1 MLPLLAA
8 IPTAWTVARLAAA
21 KLLFKPIKYFIDSK
35 FREPVT
41 PVPGSVLYADMWVAV
56 EHSGIYVGDGQI
68 SNIEVE
74 GFAEGAVRRCGP
86 SSFVSKSKLGKKIY
100 VSSNSQ
106 GAVGNGDVAAG
117 ADKHVGERSFYGLVI
132 KNCHQFSEKCV
143 NYAEEGYHGQP
154 FSVAAAVTTLGRIKR
169 IRDSDNRPYLDQVQ
183 QLASNLADLVLPTLN
198 SLKKTAEK
206 RLGATKWRLWNWQ
219 DAPEPDPEPDWEA
232 INQAFENMPLNKQT
246 VAHLRQELAAAQ
258 AYEAE
263 IADENIPATVCQR
276 LTAFR
281 QLLSDV
287 STAYEQAKPLL
298 ARCPGA
304 DFSYAQLKA
313 MGEDFAALAAEMGHN
328 RQIQELVR
336 QLGRNHIREEDKK
349 KQTRIPQCSKTE
361 VHGTHLSNDV
371 MRLLPSEL
379 VNLEDDT
386 LETLFYAR
394 LLESKLQTYELAG
407 TTHIMRED
415 IEKTPV
421 NTTTGPVVALLDT
434 SGSMQGQPL
443 LKARALLLAIAGM
456 LQKEQRS
463 LHVVLFG
470 SAGQLREF
478 AMHGANQSGDLLA
491 FLRQGFG
498 GGTDFETP
506 LKRAFAIIQQQTTY
520 QRADVLMISDGDCG
534 LSDTF
539 TQTVR
544 TQKTALDCLI
554 YSVLCNGQRVS
565 DSFSDEVMVL

>member
-1 MLPLLAA
+1 MLPLIAA
-8 IPTAWTVARLAAA
+8 IPAVLTVARLVAS
-21 KLLFKPIKYFIDSK
+21 KLVFKPIKYFIDSQ
-35 FREPVT
+35 FRDSVT
-41 PVPGSVLYADMWVAV
+41 PVPGSVLYADLLGLV
-56 EHSGIYVGDGQI
+56 EHSGIYVGNGQI

-86 SSFVSKSKLGKKIY
+86 SSFVSKSALSKKIY
-100 VSSNSQ
+100 VSCNSQ
-106 GAVGNGDVAAG
+106 GAVGHDDVAAG
-117 ADKHVGERSFYGLVI
+117 ADNHVGERSFYGLVI

-143 NYAEEGYHGQP
+143 NYAE
-154 FSVAAAVTTLGRIKR
+154 R
-169 IRDSDNRPYLDQVQ
+169 RDGEEESSDHSELNETWE
-183 QLASNLADLVLPTLN
+183 PTIT
-198 SLKKTAEK
+198 SLKSAAKE

-219 DAPEPDPEPDWEA
+219 DEPEPDPEPDWDA
-232 INQAFENMPLNKQT
+232 INQAFESMPLNEQT

-263 IADENIPATVCQR
+263 IADENIPANVRKR
-276 LTAFR
+276 LAAFG
-281 QLLSDV
+281 QLLSDI
-287 STAYEQAKPLL
+287 STTYEQAKPLL

-394 LLESKLQTYELAG
+394 LLESNLQTYELAG
-407 TTHIMRED
+407 TTHITRED
-415 IEKTPV
+415 VKKTPV

-478 AMHGANQSGDLLA
+478 AMEGANQSGELLA

-520 QRADVLMISDGDCG
+520 QRADVLMISDGDCS

-544 TQKTALDCLI
+544 TQKIALDCLI

-565 DSFSDEVMVL
+565 DSFSDEVMAL

>member
-8 IPTAWTVARLAAA
+8 IPAAWTATRLAAA

-41 PVPGSVLYADMWVAV
+41 PVPGSVLYADLWVAV

-86 SSFVSKSKLGKKIY
+86 PSFVSKSKLGKKIY
-100 VSSNSQ
+100 VSCNGQ
-106 GAVGNGDVAAG
+106 GAVGHGDVAAG
-117 ADKHVGERSFYGLVI
+117 ADNHVGERSFYGLVI

-143 NYAEEGYHGQP
+143 NYAESGYHGEP
-154 FSVAAAVTTLGRIKR
+154 FSVARLTDKLVPSV
-169 IRDSDNRPYLDQVQ
+169 SDTWE
-183 QLASNLADLVLPTLN
+183 PTIA
-198 SLKKTAEK
+198 SLKNAAKE

-219 DAPEPDPEPDWEA
+219 DEPEPDPEPDWDA
-232 INQAFENMPLNKQT
+232 INQAFENMPLNEQT

-263 IADENIPATVCQR
+263 ISDENIPASVRKR
-276 LTAFR
+276 LAAFG
-281 QLLSDV
+281 QLLSDI
-287 STAYEQAKPLL
+287 STTYEQAKPLL

-304 DFSYAQLKA
+304 DFSYSQLKA

-394 LLESKLQTYELAG
+394 LLESNLQTYELAG
-407 TTHIMRED
+407 TTHITRD
-415 IEKTPV
+415 DVEKTPV
-421 NTTTGPVVALLDT
+421 TTTTGPVVALLDT
-434 SGSMQGQPL
+434 SGSMQGTPL
-443 LKARALLLAIAGM
+443 LKARALLLAVAGI

-470 SAGQLREF
+470 STGQLREF
-478 AMHGANQSGDLLA
+478 AMQGAHQSGDLLA

-498 GGTDFETP
+498 GGTDFEPP
-506 LKRAFAIIQQQTTY
+506 LRRALAIIRQQSAY
-520 QRADVLMISDGDCG
+520 QRADVLMISDGDCS
-534 LSDTF
+534 LSDAF
-539 TQTVR
+539 IQTVR
-544 TQKTALDCLI
+544 TEKTSLECQI
-554 YSVLCNGQRVS
+554 FSVLCSGSRKT
-565 DSFSDEVMVL
+565 DDFSDAVLVL

>member
-1 MLPLLAA
+1 MLPL
-8 IPTAWTVARLAAA
+8 IPALPAAWTAARLAAA

-35 FREPVT
+35 FRDTVT
-41 PVPGSVLYADMWVAV
+41 PVPGSVLYADLWVAV

-86 SSFVSKSKLGKKIY
+86 PSFVSKSKLGKKIY
-100 VSSNSQ
+100 VSCNSQ
-106 GAVGNGDVAAG
+106 GAVGHDDVAAG
-117 ADKHVGERSFYGLVI
+117 ADNHVGERSFYGLVI

-143 NYAEEGYHGQP
+143 NYAE
-154 FSVAAAVTTLGRIKR
+154 R
-169 IRDSDNRPYLDQVQ
+169 RDGEEESSDHSELNETWE
-183 QLASNLADLVLPTLN
+183 PTIT
-198 SLKKTAEK
+198 SLKSAAKE

-219 DAPEPDPEPDWEA
+219 DEPEPDPEPDWDA
-232 INQAFENMPLNKQT
+232 INQAFENIPLNEQT

-263 IADENIPATVCQR
+263 IADENIPANVRKR
-276 LTAFR
+276 LAAFG
-281 QLLSDV
+281 QLLSDI
-287 STAYEQAKPLL
+287 STTYEQAKPLL

-313 MGEDFAALAAEMGHN
+313 MGEDFAALATEMGHN
-328 RQIQELVR
+328 RQIQVLVR

-394 LLESKLQTYELAG
+394 LLESNLQTYELAG
-407 TTHIMRED
+407 TTHITRED
-415 IEKTPV
+415 VEKTPV
-421 NTTTGPVVALLDT
+421 TTTTGPVVALLDT

-478 AMHGANQSGDLLA
+478 AMDGANQSGELLA

-520 QRADVLMISDGDCG
+520 QRADVLMISDGDCS

-544 TQKTALDCLI
+544 TQKIALDCLI
-554 YSVLCNGQRVS
+554 YSVLCNGKRVS

>member
-1 MLPLLAA
+1 MLPLIAA
-8 IPTAWTVARLAAA
+8 IPAVLTVARLVAS
-21 KLLFKPIKYFIDSK
+21 KLVFKPIKYFIDSQ
-35 FREPVT
+35 FRDSVT
-41 PVPGSVLYADMWVAV
+41 PVPGSVLYADLLGLV
-56 EHSGIYVGDGQI
+56 EHSGIYVGNGQI

-86 SSFVSKSKLGKKIY
+86 SSFVSKSALSKKIY
-100 VSSNSQ
+100 VSCNSQ
-106 GAVGNGDVAAG
+106 GAVGHDDVAAG
-117 ADKHVGERSFYGLVI
+117 ADNHVGERSFYGLVI

-143 NYAEEGYHGQP
+143 NYAE
-154 FSVAAAVTTLGRIKR
+154 R
-169 IRDSDNRPYLDQVQ
+169 RDGEEESSDHSELNETWE
-183 QLASNLADLVLPTLN
+183 PTIT
-198 SLKKTAEK
+198 SLKSAAKE

-219 DAPEPDPEPDWEA
+219 DEPEPDPEPDWDA
-232 INQAFENMPLNKQT
+232 INQAFESMPLNEQT

-263 IADENIPATVCQR
+263 IADENIPANVRKR
-276 LTAFR
+276 LAAFG
-281 QLLSDV
+281 QLLSDI
-287 STAYEQAKPLL
+287 STTYEQAKPLL

-394 LLESKLQTYELAG
+394 LLESNLQTYELAG
-407 TTHIMRED
+407 TTHITRED
-415 IEKTPV
+415 VEKTPV
-421 NTTTGPVVALLDT
+421 TTTTGPVVALLDT

-478 AMHGANQSGDLLA
+478 AMEGANQSGELLA

-520 QRADVLMISDGDCG
+520 QRADVLMISDGDCS

-544 TQKTALDCLI
+544 TQKIALDCLI

>member
-1 MLPLLAA
+1 MLPLIAA
-8 IPTAWTVARLAAA
+8 IPAVLTVARLVAS
-21 KLLFKPIKYFIDSK
+21 KLVFKPIKYFIDSQ
-35 FREPVT
+35 FRDSVT
-41 PVPGSVLYADMWVAV
+41 PVPGSVLYADLLGLV
-56 EHSGIYVGDGQI
+56 EHSGIYVGNGQI

-86 SSFVSKSKLGKKIY
+86 SSFVSKSALSKKIY
-100 VSSNSQ
+100 VSCNSQ
-106 GAVGNGDVAAG
+106 GAVGHDDVAAG
-117 ADKHVGERSFYGLVI
+117 ADNHVGERSFYGLVI

-143 NYAEEGYHGQP
+143 NYAE
-154 FSVAAAVTTLGRIKR
+154 R
-169 IRDSDNRPYLDQVQ
+169 RDGEEESSDHSELNETWE
-183 QLASNLADLVLPTLN
+183 PTIT
-198 SLKKTAEK
+198 SLKSAAKE

-219 DAPEPDPEPDWEA
+219 DEPEPDPEPDWDA
-232 INQAFENMPLNKQT
+232 INQAFENMPLNEQT

-263 IADENIPATVCQR
+263 IADENIPANVRKR
-276 LTAFR
+276 LAAFG
-281 QLLSDV
+281 QLLSDI
-287 STAYEQAKPLL
+287 STTYEQAKPLL

-394 LLESKLQTYELAG
+394 LLESNLQTYELAG
-407 TTHIMRED
+407 TTHITRED
-415 IEKTPV
+415 VKKTPV

-478 AMHGANQSGDLLA
+478 AMEGANQSGELLA

-520 QRADVLMISDGDCG
+520 QRADVLMISDGDCS

-544 TQKTALDCLI
+544 TQKIALDCLI

-565 DSFSDEVMVL
+565 DSFSDEVMAL

>member
-1 MLPLLAA
+1 MIPLLAA
-8 IPTAWTVARLAAA
+8 IPAAWTVARFAASR
-21 KLLFKPIKYFIDSK
+21 LLFKPIKYFIDSQ

-41 PVPGSVLYADMWVAV
+41 PVPGSVLYADLWVAV
-56 EHSGIYVGDGQI
+56 EHSGIYLGDGQI

-86 SSFVSKSKLGKKIY
+86 PSFVSKSKLGKKIY
-100 VSSNSQ
+100 VSCNSQ
-106 GAVGNGDVAAG
+106 GAVGHDDVATG
-117 ADKHVGERSFYGLVI
+117 ADNHVGERSFYGLVI

-143 NYAEEGYHGQP
+143 NYAEGGYHGEP
-154 FSVAAAVTTLGRIKR
+154 FSAAKLAG
-169 IRDSDNRPYLDQVQ
+169 
-183 QLASNLADLVLPTLN
+183 QLLPSVSETWEMTIN
-198 SLKKTAEK
+198 SLKKSAKE

-219 DAPEPDPEPDWEA
+219 DQPDKDPEPDWNG
-232 INQAFENMPLNKQT
+232 INQSFEDMPLNEQT
-246 VAHLRQELAAAQ
+246 MAHLRQELAEAQ
-258 AYEAE
+258 AYSAE
-263 IADENIPATVCQR
+263 IADENIPEPVRKRLATLV
-276 LTAFR
+276 
-281 QLLSDV
+281 QLLTDISA
-287 STAYEQAKPLL
+287 TYEQAKPFL

-304 DFSYAQLKA
+304 DFSYGQLKA
-313 MGEDFAALAAEMGHN
+313 MGEDFAALAAEMGRN
-328 RQIQELVR
+328 RQVHELVR
-336 QLGRNHIREEDKK
+336 QLGRDHIREEDKK

-379 VNLEDDT
+379 INLEDDT
-386 LETLFYAR
+386 LEALFYAR
-394 LLESKLQTYELAG
+394 LLESNLQTYQLAG
-407 TTHIMRED
+407 TTHITRED
-415 IEKTPV
+415 IEKTP
-421 NTTTGPVVALLDT
+421 TTATTGPVVALLDT

-470 SAGQLREF
+470 SAGELREF
-478 AMHGANQSGDLLA
+478 AMESANQSGALMA

-498 GGTDFETP
+498 GGTDFEAP
-506 LKRAFAIIQQQTTY
+506 LRRAFAIIQQQTTY
-520 QRADVLMISDGDCG
+520 QRADVLLISDGDCS

-544 TQKTALDCLI
+544 THKTTLDCLI

>member
-8 IPTAWTVARLAAA
+8 IPTAWTAARLAAA
-21 KLLFKPIKYFIDSK
+21 KLLFKPIKYFIDST

-41 PVPGSVLYADMWVAV
+41 PVPGSVLYADLWMAV

-86 SSFVSKSKLGKKIY
+86 PSFVSKSKLGKKIY
-100 VSSNSQ
+100 VSCNSQ
-106 GAVGNGDVAAG
+106 GAVGHADVAAG
-117 ADKHVGERSFYGLVI
+117 ADNHVGERSFYGLVI

-143 NYAEEGYHGQP
+143 NYAEAGYHGEP
-154 FSVAAAVTTLGRIKR
+154 FSVGK
-169 IRDSDNRPYLDQVQ
+169 
-183 QLASNLADLVLPTLN
+183 LADKWGPSVSDTWEPTIN
-198 SLKKTAEK
+198 SLKNAAKA

-219 DAPEPDPEPDWEA
+219 DAHEPDPEPDWNA
-232 INQAFENMPLNKQT
+232 INQAFENMPLNEQT

-263 IADENIPATVCQR
+263 VADENIPAKVRKR
-276 LTAFR
+276 LAAFR
-281 QLLSDV
+281 QGLSDI
-287 STAYEQAKPLL
+287 SNLYEQAKPLL

-304 DFSYAQLKA
+304 DFSAAQLKA
-313 MGEDFAALAAEMGHN
+313 MGADFAALAAEMGHN

-379 VNLEDDT
+379 VNLEDDA

-407 TTHIMRED
+407 TTHITRED
-415 IEKTPV
+415 VEKNPV
-421 NTTTGPVVALLDT
+421 TTTTGPVVALLDT

-470 SAGQLREF
+470 SAGELREF
-478 AMHGANQSGDLLA
+478 SMEGAHQSGELLA

-498 GGTDFETP
+498 GGTNFETP
-506 LKRAFAIIQQQTTY
+506 LKRAFAIIQQQATY
-520 QRADVLMISDGDCG
+520 QRADVLMISDGDCS
-534 LSDTF
+534 LSDAF
-539 TQTVR
+539 AQTVR
-544 TQKTALDCLI
+544 AQKTALDCLI
-554 YSVLCNGQRVS
+554 YSVLCNGQRVVDRFS
-565 DSFSDEVMVL
+565 DSVVVL

>member
-1 MLPLLAA
+1 MLPL
-8 IPTAWTVARLAAA
+8 IPALPAAWTAARLAAA

-35 FREPVT
+35 FRDTVT
-41 PVPGSVLYADMWVAV
+41 PVPGSVLYADLWVAV

-86 SSFVSKSKLGKKIY
+86 PSFVSKSKLGKKIY
-100 VSSNSQ
+100 VSCNSQ
-106 GAVGNGDVAAG
+106 GAVGHADVAAG
-117 ADKHVGERSFYGLVI
+117 ADNHVGERSFYGLVI

-143 NYAEEGYHGQP
+143 NYAEGGYHGEP
-154 FSVAAAVTTLGRIKR
+154 FSVAKLTDK
-169 IRDSDNRPYLDQVQ
+169 
-183 QLASNLADLVLPTLN
+183 LVPSVSETWEMTIN
-198 SLKKTAEK
+198 SLKKSAKE

-219 DAPEPDPEPDWEA
+219 DEPEPDPEPDWDA
-232 INQAFENMPLNKQT
+232 INQAFENIPLNEQT
-246 VAHLRQELAAAQ
+246 VAHLRQELVTAQ

-263 IADENIPATVCQR
+263 IADENIPANVRKR
-276 LTAFR
+276 LAAFG
-281 QLLSDV
+281 QLLSDI
-287 STAYEQAKPLL
+287 STTYEQAKPLL

-304 DFSYAQLKA
+304 DFSYSQLKA

-328 RQIQELVR
+328 RQIQVLVR

-394 LLESKLQTYELAG
+394 LLESNLQTYELAG
-407 TTHIMRED
+407 TTHITRED

-421 NTTTGPVVALLDT
+421 TTTTGPVVALLDT

-478 AMHGANQSGDLLA
+478 AMEGANQSGELLA

-520 QRADVLMISDGDCG
+520 QRADVLMISDGDCS

-544 TQKTALDCLI
+544 TQKIALDCLI

>member
-1 MLPLLAA
+1 MLPLIAA
-8 IPTAWTVARLAAA
+8 IPFAWTVARLVAS
-21 KLLFKPIKYFIDSK
+21 KLVFKPIKYFIDSQ
-35 FREPVT
+35 FRDSVT
-41 PVPGSVLYADMWVAV
+41 PVPGSVLYADLLGLV
-56 EHSGIYVGDGQI
+56 EHSGIYVGNGQI

-86 SSFVSKSKLGKKIY
+86 SSFVSKSALSKKIY
-100 VSSNSQ
+100 VSCNSQ
-106 GAVGNGDVAAG
+106 GAVGHDDVAAG
-117 ADKHVGERSFYGLVI
+117 ADNHVGERSFYGLVI

-143 NYAEEGYHGQP
+143 NYAE
-154 FSVAAAVTTLGRIKR
+154 R
-169 IRDSDNRPYLDQVQ
+169 RDGEEESSDHSELNETWE
-183 QLASNLADLVLPTLN
+183 PTIT
-198 SLKKTAEK
+198 SLKSAAKE

-219 DAPEPDPEPDWEA
+219 DEPEPDPEPDWDA
-232 INQAFENMPLNKQT
+232 INQAFESMPLNEQT

-263 IADENIPATVCQR
+263 IADENIPANVRKR
-276 LTAFR
+276 LAAFG
-281 QLLSDV
+281 QLLSDI
-287 STAYEQAKPLL
+287 STTYEQAKPLL

-394 LLESKLQTYELAG
+394 LLESNLQTYELAG
-407 TTHIMRED
+407 TTHITRED

-421 NTTTGPVVALLDT
+421 TTTTGPVVALLDT

-478 AMHGANQSGDLLA
+478 AMDGANQSGELLA

-520 QRADVLMISDGDCG
+520 QRADVLMISDGDCS
-534 LSDTF
+534 LSETF

>member
-1 MLPLLAA
+1 MLPLIAA
-8 IPTAWTVARLAAA
+8 IPAVLTVARLVAS
-21 KLLFKPIKYFIDSK
+21 KLVFKPIKYFIDSQ
-35 FREPVT
+35 FRDSVT
-41 PVPGSVLYADMWVAV
+41 PVPGSVLYADLLGLV
-56 EHSGIYVGDGQI
+56 EHSGIYVGNGQI

-86 SSFVSKSKLGKKIY
+86 SSFVSKSALSKKIY
-100 VSSNSQ
+100 VSCNSQ
-106 GAVGNGDVAAG
+106 GAVGHDDVAAG
-117 ADKHVGERSFYGLVI
+117 ADNHVGERSFYGLVI

-143 NYAEEGYHGQP
+143 NYAE
-154 FSVAAAVTTLGRIKR
+154 R
-169 IRDSDNRPYLDQVQ
+169 RDGEEESSDHSELNETWE
-183 QLASNLADLVLPTLN
+183 PTIT
-198 SLKKTAEK
+198 SLKSAAKE

-219 DAPEPDPEPDWEA
+219 DEPEPDPEPDWDA
-232 INQAFENMPLNKQT
+232 INQAFENMPLNEQT

-263 IADENIPATVCQR
+263 IADENIPANVRKR
-276 LTAFR
+276 LAAFG
-281 QLLSDV
+281 QLLSDI
-287 STAYEQAKPLL
+287 STTYEQAKPLL

-304 DFSYAQLKA
+304 DFSYSQLKA

-394 LLESKLQTYELAG
+394 LLESNLQTYELAG
-407 TTHIMRED
+407 TTHITRED
-415 IEKTPV
+415 VEKTPV
-421 NTTTGPVVALLDT
+421 TTTTGPVVALLDT

-498 GGTDFETP
+498 GGTDFEPP
-506 LKRAFAIIQQQTTY
+506 LKRSFAIIQQQTTY
-520 QRADVLMISDGDCG
+520 QRADVLMISDGDCS

-544 TQKTALDCLI
+544 TQKIALDCLI

-565 DSFSDEVMVL
+565 DSFSDEVMAL